1 MQLFRLMVL
10 SAGVLASAATMAATP
25 GSPGTATPNPYQ
37 TIQPRNVPMP
47 APAARPTTPGTYNPR
62 TAPPANTVNPRDNG
76 LPQMQ
81 QAPSTPKVKPAE
93 PVRPRVEE

>member
-1 MQLFRLMVL
+1 MVL
-10 SAGVLASAATMAATP
+10 TAGLLAAAEGVAATP

-37 TIQPRNVPMP
+37 TIEPRNVPMP
-47 APAARPTTPGTYNPR
+47 APRSTTPGANSPR
-62 TAPPANTVNPRDNG
+62 SLPPANTVNPRENG

-81 QAPSTPKVKPAE
+81 QTPSVPKVKPAE

>member
-1 MQLFRLMVL
+1 MRRFRLMVL
-10 SAGVLASAATMAATP
+10 VCGLFIATPSVAATP

-47 APAARPTTPGTYNPR
+47 APSRSITPGANDVR
-62 TAPPANTVNPRDNG
+62 RLPPANSVNPRDNG

-81 QAPSTPKVKPAE
+81 QAPSIPKVQPAKPVKPKVE
-93 PVRPRVEE
+93 P

>member
-1 MQLFRLMVL
+1 MRRFRLMVL
-10 SAGVLASAATMAATP
+10 VSGLFATTLVLAATP

-47 APAARPTTPGTYNPR
+47 APSRSITPGANDVR
-62 TAPPANTVNPRDNG
+62 RLPPANSVNPRDNG

-81 QAPSTPKVKPAE
+81 QAPTTPKVEPAKPVKPKVE
-93 PVRPRVEE
+93 P

>member
-1 MQLFRLMVL
+1 MRRIRLMVL
-10 SAGVLASAATMAATP
+10 MSGLVATTLSVAAPP

-47 APAARPTTPGTYNPR
+47 APSRSITPGANDVR
-62 TAPPANTVNPRDNG
+62 RLPPANSVNPRDNG

-81 QAPSTPKVKPAE
+81 QVPSIPKVEPAKPVKPKVE
-93 PVRPRVEE
+93 P

>member
-1 MQLFRLMVL
+1 MSRSMVL
-10 SAGVLASAATMAATP
+10 WAGLLGSAMAVAATP

-47 APAARPTTPGTYNPR
+47 APAARPTTPGSYDSR
-62 TAPPANTVNPRDNG
+62 SLPPANTVNPRDNG

-81 QAPSTPKVKPAE
+81 QTPSTPKVKPAE
-93 PVRPRVEE
+93 PVKPKVE

>member
-10 SAGVLASAATMAATP
+10 GAGLLACSGAMAATP
-25 GSPGTATPNPYQ
+25 GSPGTPTPNPYQ

-47 APAARPTTPGTYNPR
+47 APAARPTAPGAYDSR
-62 TAPPANTVNPRDNG
+62 SLPPANTVNQRDNG
-76 LPQMQ
+76 LQMQ